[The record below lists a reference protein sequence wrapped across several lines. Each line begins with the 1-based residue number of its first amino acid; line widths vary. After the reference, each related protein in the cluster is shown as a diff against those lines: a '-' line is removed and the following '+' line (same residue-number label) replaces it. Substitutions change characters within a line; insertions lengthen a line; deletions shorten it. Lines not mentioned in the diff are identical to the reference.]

1 MMANWYFY
9 SVSALLLLGGQ
20 RFLYKVTA
28 ERGYGSGLT
37 SAIFMCTVTLLS
49 GIVFL
54 ASGAEIQNWHSLAI
68 LSLANSVSFS
78 LATVAN
84 IEALRYLPAGITFP
98 LTRLSL
104 VVVVA
109 ASVYFFK
116 EQLSLSQWV
125 GILLGGAVIVVM
137 ALDVRSATKSARYGR
152 LGFLYVTA
160 CVLCGAIAAITS
172 KLAAVSTNK
181 AAFMTLSY
189 SLGALFS
196 LAIERKWGNNNGSSH
211 PGGALAVGILM
222 GILNFFG
229 FYAFLTALQNG
240 PLSAIALMTGM
251 HFIIAIIL
259 SVLIYRESLTPHRC
273 AGIVFTVLAIIMLR
287 Q

>member
-1 MMANWYFY
+1 MANWYIY
-9 SVSALLLLGGQ
+9 GVSALLLLGGQ
-20 RFLYKVTA
+20 RFLCKVAA

-37 SAIFMCTVTLLS
+37 SAMFMCTVTLLS
-49 GIVFL
+49 GITFL
-54 ASGAEIQNWHSLAI
+54 ASGAEIQNWPNLAI
-68 LSLANSVSFS
+68 LSLANSASFS
-78 LATVAN
+78 LATIAN

-109 ASVYFFK
+109 VSVCLFK
-116 EQLSLSQWV
+116 EHLSLAQWA
-125 GILLGGAVIVVM
+125 GILLGGAVIAVM
-137 ALDVRSATKSARYGR
+137 ALDVRSGTKSAHYGR
-152 LGFLYVTA
+152 LGFLFVTV

-189 SLGALFS
+189 LLGTLFS
-196 LAIERKWGNNNGSSH
+196 LAIEKKWGNKT
-211 PGGALAVGILM
+211 GAGQLTGAMVVGLLM

-229 FYAFLTALQNG
+229 FYAFLMALQIG
-240 PLSAIALMTGM
+240 PLSVISLMTGM

-259 SVLIYRESLTPHRC
+259 SVLIYRERLTLHRC
-273 AGIVFTVLAIIMLR
+273 AGIVFTVLAVIMLG